1 MSRITRTAA
10 PLPATRTRITR
21 MGSRSIQAFRIMW
34 GRLRPSTSGT
44 SQIVLAIVVIMNSVV
59 TVLDCG
65 AMDRGVIV
73 MDRKAEN
80 VGAIRRTELATAT
93 AEETAMKRLP
103 RSAHQSVAVTIS
115 GEN

>member
-10 PLPATRTRITR
+10 PLPVTRTRITR
-21 MGSRSIQAFRIMW
+21 MGSRSIPAFRIMW

-44 SQIVLAIVVIMNSVV
+44 SQIVLAIVVVMNSVV
-59 TVLDCG
+59 IVMESG
-65 AMDRGVIV
+65 AMESGVIV

-80 VGAIRRTELATAT
+80 VGAIKTTGPATAA

-103 RSAHQSVAVTIS
+103 RSVHQSIAVTIS

>member
-44 SQIVLAIVVIMNSVV
+44 SQIVLAIMVIMNSVV
-59 TVLDCG
+59 TVPDCG

-80 VGAIRRTELATAT
+80 VGAIRRTESATAG
-93 AEETAMKRLP
+93 ETAMKRLP